1 MSDNQTKIRGKNML
15 AKPVVKNKFWVVQ
28 DTKGHQIAT
37 IQKLTN
43 SKKAVVLVNS
53 KGRTAYPS
61 IKVLGDKHNIKIGRT
76 IKEPAPIETGTVYGY
91 PVDGDTFNVIFNVQQ
106 NLPLYTKLEASKSFF
121 CAGYYIICFNG
132 SWVKNYC
139 PKLLT
144 LDRNDYKGPFYTSDE
159 MIDCLA
165 ETRYGRR

>member
-1 MSDNQTKIRGKNML
+1 MSDNQIKIRGTDML
-15 AKPVVKNKFWVVQ
+15 ARPIVKNKFWVVQ
-28 DTKGHQIAT
+28 DTKGEQVAT

-43 SKKAVVLVNS
+43 SKGVMLVDS

-61 IKVLGDKHNIKIGRT
+61 IAELGKTHNIKIGRAIAKT
-76 IKEPAPIETGTVYGY
+76 TMEDSSSVYGY
-91 PVDGDTFNVIFNVQQ
+91 PADGNIFNVVYNVQQ

-121 CAGYYIICFNG
+121 CAGYYIISFNG

-144 LDRNDYKGPFYTSDE
+144 LDRNDYKGPFHTKDE
-159 MIDCLA
+159 MIDCLS
-165 ETRYGRR
+165 ETRYG

>member
-1 MSDNQTKIRGKNML
+1 ML

-28 DTKGHQIAT
+28 DTKGEQIAT
-37 IQKLTN
+37 IQKLTH
-43 SKKAVVLVNS
+43 SKEVVLVNS

-61 IKVLGDKHNIKIGRT
+61 INVLGKKHNIKIDRSVST
-76 IKEPAPIETGTVYGY
+76 PTPIETGTVYGY
-91 PVDGDTFNVIFNVQQ
+91 LADGDAFNVVFNVQQ

-132 SWVKNYC
+132 SWVKNFC

-144 LDRNDYKGPFYTSDE
+144 LDRNDYKGPFHTKDE
-159 MIDCLA
+159 MIECLS
-165 ETRYGRR
+165 ETRYG

>member
-1 MSDNQTKIRGKNML
+1 MSDNQIKIRGNNML

-28 DTKGHQIAT
+28 DTKGEQIAT
-37 IQKLTN
+37 IQKLTHSN
-43 SKKAVVLVNS
+43 GVVLVNS
-53 KGRTAYPS
+53 HGRTAYPS
-61 IKVLGDKHNIKIGRT
+61 IKVLGKKHNIKIGRT
-76 IKEPAPIETGTVYGY
+76 ITESKPIETGTVYGY
-91 PVDGDTFNVIFNVQQ
+91 PAEGDTFNVVFNVQQ

-144 LDRNDYKGPFYTSDE
+144 LDRNDYKGPFRN
-159 MIDCLA
+159 MNGMLDCLS
-165 ETRYGRR
+165 ETRYG

>member
-1 MSDNQTKIRGKNML
+1 ML

-28 DTKGHQIAT
+28 DDAGDQIAT

-43 SKKAVVLVNS
+43 SKKAVMLVDS
-53 KGRTAYPS
+53 KGRTSYPS
-61 IKVLGDKHNIKIGRT
+61 IGELGKTHNIKIGRT
-76 IKEPAPIETGTVYGY
+76 VAKTTVSDSATVYGY
-91 PVDGDTFNVIFNVQQ
+91 PAEGGIFNEVFNVQK

-121 CAGYYIICFNG
+121 CAGYYIISFNG

-144 LDRNDYKGPFYTSDE
+144 LERNDYKGPFYTEDA
-159 MIDCLA
+159 MKACLL
-165 ETRYGRR
+165 ETRKA